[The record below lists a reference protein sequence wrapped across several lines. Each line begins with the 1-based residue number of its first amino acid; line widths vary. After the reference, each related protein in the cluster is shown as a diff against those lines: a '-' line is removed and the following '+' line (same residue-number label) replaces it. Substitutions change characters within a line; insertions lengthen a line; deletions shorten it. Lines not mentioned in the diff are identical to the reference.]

1 MKMHPCEPRSEAWYQ
16 MRLGM
21 PCSSGFQYIITPL
34 GAPTTGERR
43 MAYMHRLIAERLLG
57 YSMEKREHTYWTDRG
72 GELEPAAAAA
82 FAKKTSKSFWE
93 GSYFLTNDEET
104 LGCSPDYIIQSSAA
118 WHGHRGEALEIKA
131 KAPWNHVGYLLEGP
145 GREYKQQVQGQLW
158 VGEFDVVHFWAYHPQ
173 MPSVHIEIQRD
184 EAFIE
189 KLKKEVGFFLR
200 DMAKEEARVRA
211 MGTFVPG
218 HEHELR
224 PDELPG
230 VFPWRQDVG
239 GMQ

>member
-82 FAKKTSKSFWE
+82 FAKKFTKAKVEFVE
-93 GSYFLTNDEET
+93 GSWFITNDAGT
-104 LGCSPDYIIQSSAA
+104 LWAA
-118 WHGHRGEALEIKA
+118 RLITLIKPIKGNPLAALEIKA

-158 VGEFDVVHFWAYHPQ
+158 VGEFNLVHFWAYHPQ
-173 MPSVHIEIQRD
+173 MPPYHEAVQRD

-189 KLKKEVGFFLR
+189 KLAKVVGRNLPLR
-200 DMAKEEARVRA
+200 LDK
-211 MGTFVPG
+211 
-218 HEHELR
+218 
-224 PDELPG
+224 
-230 VFPWRQDVG
+230 
-239 GMQ
+239 

>member
-1 MKMHPCEPRSEAWYQ
+1 MKMHLCEPRSEAWYQ
-16 MRLGM
+16 MRIGM

-43 MAYMHRLIAERLLG
+43 QAYMHRLIAERLLG

-72 GELEPAAAAA
+72 GELEPAAAEA
-82 FAKKTSKSFWE
+82 FLKKFPRAEFEE
-93 GSYFLTNDEET
+93 GSWFVTNDAGT
-104 LGCSPDYIIQSSAA
+104 LGCSPDYILKP
-118 WHGHRGEALEIKA
+118 RTEAVEIKC
-131 KAPWNHVGYLLEGP
+131 KAPWNQVGYLLEGP

-158 VGEFDVVHFWAYHPQ
+158 VGEFEAVHFWAYHPQ
-173 MPSVHIEIQRD
+173 MPTYHEPVRRD
-184 EAFIE
+184 EPFIE

-200 DMAKEEARVRA
+200 DLVKEENRCRA

-218 HEHELR
+218 HEHEIF
-224 PDELPG
+224 PNELPG
-230 VFPWRQDVG
+230 VAPWRQDVG